1 MNNTNDTSNNSPYVP
16 TTQAKEAKTNPVGAL
31 FKMFYEPTAA
41 FQQLEP
47 KKHAWL
53 PLILVILTM
62 MGMTLWY
69 FTVVDGAWFVEQLLA
84 PMKPAERE
92 MAAKVMSPGMVQT
105 SMLGGNLVGIP
116 LVAALTA
123 LYLMLA
129 GKITKSDIGFGTGF
143 ALTAW
148 SYIPMVLLLPLAG
161 IQLMMASN
169 GQLEFS
175 QLNPLSINQLFFQ
188 YPMGD
193 PRAGAL
199 DALSV
204 TSIWSS
210 VLMVFG
216 YKTWGKT
223 STATAIKVVAI
234 PSVVI
239 YGAWI
244 AYAMSTT
251 PA

>member
-1 MNNTNDTSNNSPYVP
+1 MNNPNDNASNSPYVP
-16 TTQAKEAKTNPVGAL
+16 TTQSKEAKTNPFGAL
-31 FKMFYEPTAA
+31 LKMFYEPTAA
-41 FQQLEP
+41 FHQLEP

-53 PLILVILTM
+53 PLVLIILSMMAMTM
-62 MGMTLWY
+62 WY
-69 FTVVDGAWFVEQLLA
+69 FSVVDGPWFVEQLLA

-92 MAAKVMSPGMVQT
+92 MAAKMMTPGMVQT
-105 SMLGGNLVGIP
+105 SMLGGNLLGIP
-116 LVAALTA
+116 LVAALTS

-129 GKITKSDIGFGTGF
+129 GKLTKTDIGFGTGF
-143 ALTAW
+143 ALSAW
-148 SYIPMVLLLPLAG
+148 SYIPTLLLLPLAG
-161 IQLMMASN
+161 IQLLMASN

-175 QLNPLSINQLFFQ
+175 QLNPLSINQIFFQ

-204 TSIWSS
+204 ISLWSS
-210 VLMVFG
+210 VLMVIGF
-216 YKTWGKT
+216 KVWGKT
-223 STATAIKVVAI
+223 SMATAVKVVAI
-234 PSVVI
+234 PTVII

-244 AYAMSTT
+244 AFAFSTT